1 MKCFMKRFLVLF
13 GSAWL
18 PLMAQS
24 STPITLDEAV
34 REAIAGNRDLA
45 AARLDISVAEA
56 REITARLR
64 PNPVVTFSG
73 DHLDLLGTGYN
84 SVNNGGPNEFSNRID
99 FILERG
105 GKRAARMDVAALGK
119 SVAELGVEEAIR
131 RLMFEVESA
140 FVDVQLAKENLG
152 LSQDN
157 LRSLNGIV
165 AVNTERVRT
174 GDLAAVELGR
184 SQVAAMQSQTAVR
197 QAELQLRQA
206 RNRLRLLLGR
216 PELLND
222 FDVAGAIRRDVRR
235 IELEDIRARAFARR
249 PDLLEARRVLARN
262 QADMKLQLAQGKI
275 DYTTGLEYRRQQAA
289 SGTGNSLGF
298 FFSMPLPVFN
308 RNQGEIAR
316 ADREIAQAA
325 AQIRALEA
333 RLNGEITSAWQQYS
347 TSRGLLEDIEQRML
361 TKARD
366 VRQATEY
373 SYRRG
378 EASLVEFLDAQRAF
392 NDVMQNYNEA
402 RANYARSLYYIDSV
416 TASGAGEKGE

>member
-1 MKCFMKRFLVLF
+1 MKCFMKRFVVLF
-13 GSAWL
+13 GPAWL
-18 PLMAQS
+18 SLMAQS

-56 REITARLR
+56 RQITARLR
-64 PNPVVTFSG
+64 PNPVVTFTG

-84 SVNNGGPNEFSNRID
+84 SINSAGPNEFSNRID

-165 AVNTERVRT
+165 SVNTERVRT

-197 QAELQLRQA
+197 QAELQLLQA

-222 FDVAGAIRRDVRR
+222 FDVAGAIRRDDRR
-235 IELEDIRARAFARR
+235 IELEDIRARAFTRR
-249 PDLLEARRVLARN
+249 PDLLEARRVVARN

-275 DYTTGLEYRRQQAA
+275 DYTTGVEYRRQQAA

-325 AQIRALEA
+325 AQLRALEA
-333 RLNGEITSAWQQYS
+333 RLNGEITGAWQQYS

-361 TKARD
+361 SKARD